1 MKSLRDNCIELL
13 QNEDIRKDMRD
24 MIKPIVQIVYNE
36 LYIYIWVICLYN
48 VFIFFILIMNLYM
61 LFKINRQMH
70 SVSFSY
76 SELVKEALRI
86 P

>member
-76 SELVKEALRI
+76 SELLNEALRI